1 MDNTLGFLAITCTIK
16 SFRHIIGVYGP
27 DLFILPP
34 PTDPERTHAKVQL
47 PKTTTHMTHTRNVP
61 TIAHWR
67 TPPRNAPT
75 SRDLHDGISGKWQAQ
90 HWTQQ
95 SVHMLIEQKI
105 VLKLPRTGEN
115 ELLPGK
121 EGHTMSVTLVQAAAG
136 DLKRRQGSTGGVS
149 EVRDFYVGMVWGVPD
164 ASERTCNARMTKS

>member
-1 MDNTLGFLAITCTIK
+1 
-16 SFRHIIGVYGP
+16 
-27 DLFILPP
+27 
-34 PTDPERTHAKVQL
+34 
-47 PKTTTHMTHTRNVP
+47 MTHTRNVP

-121 EGHTMSVTLVQAAAG
+121 EGHTMSATLVQAASG
-136 DLKRRQGSTGGVS
+136 DLKRRQCSTGGVS
-149 EVRDFYVGMVWGVPD
+149 EVRDAMWGWCAVCRMRRSAPERLISKSCSYAERPQHNLVEAVGDEESSTGRR
-164 ASERTCNARMTKS
+164 RTGPTAD